1 MKMMIEG
8 PSLIPVGVGV
18 KLQFLVLQILVEDS
32 YTGSPSL
39 VDSRME
45 YLLAFQF

>member
-8 PSLIPVGVGV
+8 PSLIPVGG